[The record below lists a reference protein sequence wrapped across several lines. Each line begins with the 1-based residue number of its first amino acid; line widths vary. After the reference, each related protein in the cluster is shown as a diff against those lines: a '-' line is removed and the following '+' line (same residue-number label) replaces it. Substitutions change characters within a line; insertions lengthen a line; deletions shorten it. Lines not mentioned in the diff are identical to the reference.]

1 MQHVNSP
8 EGHKVRWF
16 SGDPD
21 LELGVLVAA
30 MGGKVS
36 AKISV
41 KTRVTTVTCPQC
53 GIELYSRAHH
63 DFRGCKCGTFVDGG
77 FSYMRYGWPNGYDRP
92 VAKIRYV
99 PATRREL
106 YDDWNQRINASGV
119 IQKKAKK

>member
-1 MQHVNSP
+1 MLQSVN
-8 EGHKVRWF
+8 GKKDHKVRWI

-21 LELGVLVAA
+21 IELVLHVVAL
-30 MGGKVS
+30 GGKV
-36 AKISV
+36 SV

-99 PATRREL
+99 EATRREL
-106 YDDWNQRINASGV
+106 YDDWNQRINAFGV
-119 IQKKAKK
+119 IQKKVKK